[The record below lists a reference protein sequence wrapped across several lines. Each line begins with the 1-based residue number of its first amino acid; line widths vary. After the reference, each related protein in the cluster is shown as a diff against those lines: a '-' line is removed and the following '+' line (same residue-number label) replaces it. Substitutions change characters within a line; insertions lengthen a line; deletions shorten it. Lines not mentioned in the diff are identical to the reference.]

1 MSARRLLSLFLLGL
15 IVAVVAA
22 ASTPTTGAQPPLHTK
37 QQLGRLAYSLQNH
50 GTGGNLSAL
59 NDGSGGNGSA
69 ATPSPPSM
77 SDLGGTVAEHG
88 AIIAGLSIGSFSP
101 PPKKKK

>member
-22 ASTPTTGAQPPLHTK
+22 ASTPTTPGAQPPLHTK

-88 AIIAGLSIGSFSP
+88 AIIAGLSIGSFSSP
-101 PPKKKK
+101 PINK